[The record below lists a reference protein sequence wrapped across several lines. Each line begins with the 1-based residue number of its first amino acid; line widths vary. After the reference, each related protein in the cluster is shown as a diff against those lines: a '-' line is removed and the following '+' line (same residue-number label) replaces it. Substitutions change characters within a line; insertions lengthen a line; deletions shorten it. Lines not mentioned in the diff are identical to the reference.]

1 MFKLPPSTAATLTPL
16 QPQVQVPMVMPQA
29 APATTTASS
38 SREQALAEL
47 SQRKDLS
54 YEEYQREYRRL
65 SEAGE

>member
-1 MFKLPPSTAATLTPL
+1 MA
-16 QPQVQVPMVMPQA
+16 MPQA
-29 APATTTASS
+29 ATTTTPTGS

-65 SEAGE
+65 SEVNK

>member
-1 MFKLPPSTAATLTPL
+1 MA
-16 QPQVQVPMVMPQA
+16 MPQA
-29 APATTTASS
+29 ATTTTAAGS

-65 SEAGE
+65 NQANE